1 MSKLLRAAAAAALL
15 TLAVAPAASAS
26 TPLPPTD
33 LVHVDLIHSCPPGG
47 DNPCD
52 PAPGSGKVTVD
63 KTYPSR
69 LVAWA
74 EGILP

>member
-1 MSKLLRAAAAAALL
+1 MAKLLRAAAAAALI
-15 TLAVAPAASAS
+15 TLAVAPAASAVPPPPLDAANVTIIHGC
-26 TPLPPTD
+26 TPPP
-33 LVHVDLIHSCPPGG
+33 

-52 PAPGSGKVTVD
+52 PYVGPPTVSVD

-74 EGILP
+74 EGIVP